1 MGSHGSKHKY
11 DMIVIGSGQGG
22 TPLALYLAGQG
33 LETALIEKEHIGG
46 TCVNEG
52 CTPTKTMISSARV
65 AHVVGRSKDFG
76 VCTGDTQV
84 ELAEVRERKRDIV
97 ESFREGNLNRIKN
110 QSQLDLIPGTASF
123 SDSRELE
130 IDLEGGGSRL
140 VRAERIFIDTGARP
154 AAPPIEGLE
163 RVDYLDSTSIMELGK
178 TPEKLLIIGGG
189 YIGVEFGQAFRRF
202 GSDVTI
208 FQRSSQL
215 LPHEDEDIAKEIK
228 GILEGEGL
236 NVELNHE
243 VRKVEETGAGKLRL
257 IAAGPEGEVSH
268 EGTHLL
274 VAAGRAPN
282 TEELNLEN
290 TGVRTTERGYIK
302 VNERLETDQS
312 GVYALGDVKGGP
324 AFTHI
329 SYDDFRILRD
339 NLFEGGSRSTEYRP
353 VPYTLFTDP
362 QLGRVGLT
370 EKEARKEGY
379 EVRIASMP
387 MNQVARALEVDETQG
402 VMKVVLDGKTEEI
415 LGAAIL
421 GKEGGE
427 IASAI
432 QIAMMGNLSYKKLK
446 EGVFAHPT
454 MAESLNNLFSGEFD

>member
-1 MGSHGSKHKY
+1 MVSHGSNHKY
-11 DMIVIGSGQGG
+11 DAIVIGSGQGG

-33 LETALIEKEHIGG
+33 MATALIEKEHVGG

-52 CTPTKTMISSARV
+52 CTPTKTMLASARV
-65 AHVVGRSKDFG
+65 AHVVSRSNDYG
-76 VCTGDTQV
+76 VHTGDTRV
-84 ELAEVRERKRDIV
+84 ELAEVRERKRNIV
-97 ESFREGNLNRIKN
+97 ESFREGNLSRIKN
-110 QSQLDLIPGTASF
+110 ESQLDLIRGTASF
-123 SDSRELE
+123 TESRKLE
-130 IDLEGGGSRL
+130 IDLEGGGTRL
-140 VRAERIFIDTGARP
+140 AQAEKIFIDTGARP
-154 AAPPIEGLE
+154 VAPPIEGLE
-163 RVDYLDSTSIMELGK
+163 RVDYLDSTSVMELGE

-202 GSDVTI
+202 GSEVTI

-215 LPHEDEDIAKEIK
+215 LPHEDQDIAGEIK
-228 GILEGEGL
+228 GILEEEG
-236 NVELNHE
+236 VKVKLNHD
-243 VRKVEETGAGKLRL
+243 VRRVEETEEGKLR
-257 IAAGPEGEVSH
+257 IVATGPEGESEH
-268 EGTHLL
+268 EGTHLM

-282 TEELNLEN
+282 TEELKLEN
-290 TGVRTTERGYIK
+290 TGVQTTEKGYVK
-302 VNERLETDQS
+302 VNERLETDQP

-339 NLFEGGSRSTEYRP
+339 NLFEGGSRSTDDRL

-370 EKEARKEGY
+370 EKEAREKDY
-379 EVRIASMP
+379 EIKIATMP
-387 MNQVARALEVDETQG
+387 MSGVARALEVDETRG
-402 VMKVVLDGKTEEI
+402 VMKVVINGETEQI

-432 QIAMMGNLSYKKLK
+432 QLAIMGNLSYKKLK

-454 MAESLNNLFSGEFD
+454 LAESLNNLFSNIN